1 MDGNH
6 VLHHLGEFPAD
17 AVLLSRH
24 VCIVEFG
31 EALVEL
37 GRMTKVLD
45 PL

>member
-1 MDGNH
+1 MCRIISESFQ
-6 VLHHLGEFPAD
+6 LD